1 MAAHGVGRV
10 VLAGQHQT
18 RGLRFL
24 SARSIGLCA
33 LALGGASTSRRSR
46 LRLGGRG
53 LGGLAQQFA
62 ILARLGQ
69 EVGRLILGVPPLI
82 PDDGDPD
89 EIRLWYRDK
98 RRILGLL
105 PALGRENEGGQSRR
119 DENGA
124 EGSVVTRSHGPL
136 RPPHEPDGYADHERH
151 QGAEQANEAVPG
163 PLRLGQRDWLRG
175 VRLGRDRDQVLRL
188 RQPVDAVEDEGP

>member
-1 MAAHGVGRV
+1 MGSDGRP
-10 VLAGQHQT
+10 
-18 RGLRFL
+18 RGPAPDAWALVPQR
-24 SARSIGLCA
+24 SAPSDSVPRLGEA
-33 LALGGASTSRRSR
+33 RAPAGGADPPRRARDLGPRPAVRYPRSTR
-46 LRLGGRG
+46 
-53 LGGLAQQFA
+53 
-62 ILARLGQ
+62 Q
-69 EVGRLILGVPPLI
+69 EVGRHILASCLH